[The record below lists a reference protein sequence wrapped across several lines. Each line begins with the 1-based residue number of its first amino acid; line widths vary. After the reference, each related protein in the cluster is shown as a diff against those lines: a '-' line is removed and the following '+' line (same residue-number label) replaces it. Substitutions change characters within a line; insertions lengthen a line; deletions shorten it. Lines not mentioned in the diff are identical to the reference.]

1 MLMPFALRH
10 PVVSQQGLCPF
21 MPPPATSG
29 CATGPPLYSCK
40 CPIMMEVTLDG
51 GLVLLT
57 VLRKGSLSSHGP
69 KVAIHTCL
77 QSAWT
82 PSAA

>member
-1 MLMPFALRH
+1 MPFHA
-10 PVVSQQGLCPF
+10 P
-21 MPPPATSG
+21 SG
-29 CATGPPLYSCK
+29 HVWVCNRTPLYSCK
-40 CPIMMEVTLDG
+40 CPIMMEATLDG